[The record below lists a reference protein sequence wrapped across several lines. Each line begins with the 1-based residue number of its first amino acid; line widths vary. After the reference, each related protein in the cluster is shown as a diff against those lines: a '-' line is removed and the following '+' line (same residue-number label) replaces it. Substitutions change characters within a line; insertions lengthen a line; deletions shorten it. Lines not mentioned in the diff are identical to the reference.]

1 MNSANSLA
9 IVTGGT
15 GALGSRVA
23 HHFTHAGV
31 SVAIPVRS
39 EKALTALPSA
49 LEPLKEKLYLRRADL
64 TSERE
69 TEQFVHDVVDRFGR
83 IDYLVAAAGG
93 YAGGKKVEQTPPDE
107 WEKQLS
113 LNLTSLFLMCR
124 AVLPHMRE
132 RGFGRIVTI
141 AAMPALTSGAER
153 AAYAVS
159 KRGVISLTEA
169 IADEVKRTGITANA
183 IAPSIIVTEANRD
196 SMPDAE
202 TSWWVTP
209 DEIATLVLFLC
220 SPDARSLSGNVI
232 KAFGGV

>member
-69 TEQFVHDVVDRFGR
+69 TKQFVHDVVDRFGR

>member
-39 EKALTALPSA
+39 EKVLTALPSA

>member
-93 YAGGKKVEQTPPDE
+93 YAGGKKVEKTPPDE

>member
-39 EKALTALPSA
+39 EKALTSLPSA

-64 TSERE
+64 TSGRD

-93 YAGGKKVEQTPPDE
+93 YAGGKKVEQIPPDE

-209 DEIATLVLFLC
+209 DEIAKLVLFLC

>member
-83 IDYLVAAAGG
+83 NDYLVAAAGG
-93 YAGGKKVEQTPPDE
+93 YAGGTKVEQTPPDE
-107 WEKQLS
+107 WAKQLS